1 MQLTRT
7 QQPRI
12 RSAYTRQNPPPDDPP
27 EGVAELT
34 GWQLAAAQ
42 WRRHLP
48 DDLLGVECVACQIAW
63 PCDAWDIANDILNSS
78 RDSADQPL
86 DTADGAREDPLGPP
100 APQPPRPRSRYAAET
115 EMA

>member
-27 EGVAELT
+27 EGVDELT

-48 DDLLGVECVACQIAW
+48 DELLGVDCVECKIAW
-63 PCDAWDIANDILNSS
+63 PCDAWDIANEILNSS
-78 RDSADQPL
+78 RDNADRAPGPIEPIWEETL
-86 DTADGAREDPLGPP
+86 EGRPRARRHR
-100 APQPPRPRSRYAAET
+100 APQAEP
-115 EMA
+115 A

>member
-12 RSAYTRQNPPPDDPP
+12 RSAYTRQNPPPDEPP

-78 RDSADQPL
+78 RDCADQHD
-86 DTADGAREDPLGPP
+86 DTADVTREEVPEIL
-100 APQPPRPRSRYAAET
+100 APRPRGRYATET